1 MIATTPR
8 SADSPSL
15 RTRNLSRRTLLGSM
29 LAAPFIARQAHAAEM
44 LNAYSIWPENYA
56 RPMMEAFE
64 KTSGIRV
71 KFIRFS
77 SGEAL
82 ARVTAEKNNP
92 QIDVLFGGPV
102 ETFTAGQARA
112 SSSLIFPP
120 ARPNCRRASR
130 TRAAPGPRL
139 QTIPWCS

>member
-1 MIATTPR
+1 MRLGARPAAGPMRSKASRFTRRAFVASALATPFVGGTAR
-8 SADSPSL
+8 
-15 RTRNLSRRTLLGSM
+15 
-29 LAAPFIARQAHAAEM
+29 AAGA

-64 KTSGIRV
+64 KASGIRV

-92 QIDVLFGGPV
+92 QIDVLLGGPV
-102 ETFTAGQARA
+102 ETFAAGQTQ
-112 SSSLIFPP
+112 SIFEPYVPPGAAELP
-120 ARPNCRRASR
+120 ARFKDKA
-130 TRAAPGPRL
+130 
-139 QTIPWCS
+139 

>member
-1 MIATTPR
+1 MIARTPR
-8 SADSPSL
+8 SADSPSS
-15 RTRNLSRRTLLGSM
+15 RARGLSRRTLLGSM
-29 LAAPFIARQAHAAEM
+29 LAAPFVARQAHAAEM

-64 KTSGIRV
+64 KASGIRV

-92 QIDVLFGGPV
+92 QVDVLFGGPV
-102 ETFTAGQARA
+102 ETFTAGQSKGVFEAYK
-112 SSSLIFPP
+112 SPSWSELP
-120 ARPNCRRASR
+120 ARFRD
-130 TRAAPGPRL
+130 TEGL
-139 QTIPWCS
+139 WT